1 MRIRKIVTVPAW
13 EEREAK
19 DGELLLRIK
28 PGRKGALVFGLG
40 SHASTS
46 TCLSLIAGLYGPGA
60 PGPRRVL
67 DVGSGSGV
75 LSIACAL
82 LGAEE
87 AQGIDIAQ
95 VALEVA
101 LENAVRNGVAD
112 KCHFSLTPL
121 EKIAGSFDL
130 VVANVLGPVL
140 RETCPQLCARAAGGL
155 LLVSGFKEAEREE
168 LLALFVAR
176 GRKLRLSVQREEW
189 CTALFRA

>member
-1 MRIRKIVTVPAW
+1 MRIRKIVTVPSW

-28 PGRKGALVFGLG
+28 LGRKGSLAFGFG
-40 SHASTS
+40 SHATTS
-46 TCLSLIAGLYGPGA
+46 ACLSLIAGLYVRGA
-60 PGPRRVL
+60 RRPRRVL

-87 AQGIDIAQ
+87 VQGIDIAQ

-101 LENAVRNGVAD
+101 PENAALNGVAG
-112 KCHFSLTPL
+112 KCHFSLTQL
-121 EKIAGSFDL
+121 EKIEGTFDL
-130 VVANVLGPVL
+130 VVANVLGPLL
-140 RETCPQLCARAAGGL
+140 REMCEPLCARAAGGM
-155 LLVSGFKEAEREE
+155 LLVSGFKEAERDE

-176 GRKLRLSVQREEW
+176 GPKLHLSVPREGW

>member
-1 MRIRKIVTVPAW
+1 MRIRKIVIVPAW

-28 PGRKGALVFGLG
+28 LGGKGPLAFGFG
-40 SHASTS
+40 SHATTS
-46 TCLSLIAGLYGPGA
+46 ACLSLIAGLYVPGA
-60 PGPRRVL
+60 PGPRQVL

-87 AQGIDIAQ
+87 VQGIDIAQ

-101 LENAVRNGVAD
+101 LENAVRNGVAE
-112 KCHFSLTPL
+112 KCRFSLTPL

-140 RETCPQLCARAAGGL
+140 REICEPLCARAAGGML
-155 LLVSGFKEAEREE
+155 LISGFKEAEREE

-176 GRKLRLSVQREEW
+176 GRKLRLSVEGEEW